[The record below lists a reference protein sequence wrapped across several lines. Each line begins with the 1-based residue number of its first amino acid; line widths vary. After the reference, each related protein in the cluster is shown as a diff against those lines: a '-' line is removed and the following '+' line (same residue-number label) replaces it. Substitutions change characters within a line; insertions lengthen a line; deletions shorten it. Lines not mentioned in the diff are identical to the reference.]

1 MESPGFGATWRILGT
16 LRARVLTSARML
28 RPLLLGWF
36 LVLCVVVPQWAHGSP
51 PGTLASQVQGVTITD
66 SARAKVLA
74 HLARG
79 ELAEAIHAYEVAT
92 GLKAPLW
99 LTGFKA
105 AFDASNQMPGACQGV
120 ARSIH
125 AVFTRLGGKPEYVE
139 LTARSANERAY
150 VEMVFRLANG
160 KDAHISNAGLHV
172 LVRLNGRAYDAYT
185 GAAGLPWADYMSRLG
200 ATKPIVE
207 KVVESP

>member
-1 MESPGFGATWRILGT
+1 
-16 LRARVLTSARML
+16 ML
-28 RPLLLGWF
+28 RPHILGWI

-51 PGTLASQVQGVTITD
+51 PGNIASQVQGITD
-66 SARAKVLA
+66 SARVQVLA

-79 ELAEAIHAYEVAT
+79 ELAKAVQAYEVAT

-99 LTGFKA
+99 LAGFKA
-105 AFDASNQMPGACQGV
+105 AFDASKQVPGACQGV

-139 LTARSANERAY
+139 LTTRVSNDRVY
-150 VEMVFRLANG
+150 TEMVFRLANG
-160 KDAHISNAGLHV
+160 KDAHVSDAGLHV

-200 ATKPIVE
+200 AFTSIVE

>member
-1 MESPGFGATWRILGT
+1 M
-16 LRARVLTSARML
+16 LRAHMV
-28 RPLLLGWF
+28 GWL
-36 LVLCVVVPQWAHGSP
+36 LVLFVVVPQWAHGSP
-51 PGTLASQVQGVTITD
+51 PSTLASQVQSATITD
-66 SARAKVLA
+66 SARAKVFA

-105 AFDASNQMPGACQGV
+105 TFDASKQVPGACQGV

-125 AVFTRLGGKPEYVE
+125 AVFTRLGGKPEYVQ
-139 LTARSANERAY
+139 LTTQVADKRAY
-150 VEMVFRLANG
+150 VEIVFRLANG
-160 KDAHISNAGLHV
+160 KDAHVSQAGLHV
-172 LVRLNGRAYDAYT
+172 LVRMNGRAYDAYT
-185 GAAGLPWADYMSRLG
+185 GAAGLPWAEYMSRLG
-200 ATKPIVE
+200 AFTPIVE

>member
-1 MESPGFGATWRILGT
+1 MPGITA
-16 LRARVLTSARML
+16 A
-28 RPLLLGWF
+28 
-36 LVLCVVVPQWAHGSP
+36 
-51 PGTLASQVQGVTITD
+51 QVQGATITD

-79 ELAEAIHAYEVAT
+79 DVAQAIHAYEVAT

-105 AFDASNQMPGACQGV
+105 AFDASKQVPGACQAV

-139 LTARSANERAY
+139 LTTRIADERVY
-150 VEMVFRLANG
+150 VDIVFRLANG
-160 KDAHISNAGLHV
+160 KDARVSNTGLHV
-172 LVRLNGRAYDAYT
+172 LVRMGDRAYDAFT

-200 ATKPIVE
+200 APAPIVE

>member
-1 MESPGFGATWRILGT
+1 
-16 LRARVLTSARML
+16 ML
-28 RPLLLGWF
+28 RPHLFAWF

-51 PGTLASQVQGVTITD
+51 PVLMASQVQGITD
-66 SARAKVLA
+66 SARVQVLA

-79 ELAEAIHAYEVAT
+79 ELAKAVQAYEVAT

-105 AFDASNQMPGACQGV
+105 AFDASKQVPGACQGV
-120 ARSIH
+120 AQTIH

-139 LTARSANERAY
+139 LTTQVADKRVY
-150 VEMVFRLANG
+150 VDIVFRLANG
-160 KDAHISNAGLHV
+160 KDAHVSNAGLHV
-172 LVRLNGRAYDAYT
+172 LVRMNGRAYDAYT
-185 GAAGLPWADYMSRLG
+185 GAAGLPWADYQTRLG
-200 ATKPIVE
+200 AFKPIIE

>member
-1 MESPGFGATWRILGT
+1 
-16 LRARVLTSARML
+16 ML
-28 RPLLLGWF
+28 RPHILGWF
-36 LVLCVVVPQWAHGSP
+36 LLLCMMGPQWAHGSVP
-51 PGTLASQVQGVTITD
+51 AITASQVQGITD

-79 ELAEAIHAYEVAT
+79 ELAEAIQAYEVAT

-105 AFDASNQMPGACQGV
+105 AFDASKQAPGACQGV

-125 AVFTRLGGKPEYVE
+125 AVFTRLGGTPEYVK
-139 LTARSANERAY
+139 LTTRVANER
-150 VEMVFRLANG
+150 VNFDIVFRLANG
-160 KDAHISNAGLHV
+160 KDAHVSNAGLHV
-172 LVRLNGRAYDAYT
+172 LVRMNGRAYDAYT

-200 ATKPIVE
+200 ALKPIVE
-207 KVVESP
+207 EVVESP

>member
-1 MESPGFGATWRILGT
+1 M
-16 LRARVLTSARML
+16 
-28 RPLLLGWF
+28 
-36 LVLCVVVPQWAHGSP
+36 
-51 PGTLASQVQGVTITD
+51 
-66 SARAKVLA
+66 LA

-105 AFDASNQMPGACQGV
+105 AFDASNQAPGACQGV
-120 ARSIH
+120 ARTIH

-139 LTARSANERAY
+139 LTAQIADKRAY
-150 VEMVFRLANG
+150 VEIVFRLANG
-160 KDAHISNAGLHV
+160 KDAHVAHTGFHV
-172 LVRLNGRAYDAYT
+172 LVRMNGRAYDAYT
-185 GAAGLPWADYMSRLG
+185 GTAGLSWADYMSRL
-200 ATKPIVE
+200 AALAPIAE

>member
-1 MESPGFGATWRILGT
+1 VR
-16 LRARVLTSARML
+16 RVLESAGML
-28 RPLLLGWF
+28 RPHILGWV
-36 LVLCVVVPQWAHGSP
+36 LVLCAVVPQWTHGSP
-51 PGTLASQVQGVTITD
+51 PSILAPQVQGITD
-66 SARAKVLA
+66 SARAQVLA

-79 ELAEAIHAYEVAT
+79 DLAKAVQAYEVAT

-105 AFDASNQMPGACQGV
+105 AFDASKQVPGACQDV
-120 ARSIH
+120 ARTIH

-139 LTARSANERAY
+139 LTAQVADKRAY
-150 VEMVFRLANG
+150 VEIVLRLANG
-160 KDAHISNAGLHV
+160 KDAHVSKAGLHV
-172 LVRLNGRAYDAYT
+172 LVRMNGRAYDAYT

-200 ATKPIVE
+200 AVTPIVE

>member
-1 MESPGFGATWRILGT
+1 
-16 LRARVLTSARML
+16 ML
-28 RPLLLGWF
+28 RPHILGWF

-51 PGTLASQVQGVTITD
+51 PGTIAAQVQGATITD

-79 ELAEAIHAYEVAT
+79 ELAEAIQAYEVAT

-105 AFDASNQMPGACQGV
+105 AFEASKQVPGACQGV

-125 AVFTRLGGKPEYVE
+125 AVFTRLGGKPEYVQ
-139 LTARSANERAY
+139 LTTQVADKK
-150 VEMVFRLANG
+150 VDVHIVFRLANG
-160 KDAHISNAGLHV
+160 MDARIADAGLHV
-172 LVRLNGRAYDAYT
+172 LVRLSGRAYDAYT
-185 GAAGLPWADYMSRLG
+185 GAAGLPWAEYMSRLG
-200 ATKPIVE
+200 ARAPIIE

>member
-1 MESPGFGATWRILGT
+1 MFRPYIL
-16 LRARVLTSARML
+16 R
-28 RPLLLGWF
+28 WF
-36 LVLCVVVPQWAHGSP
+36 LVLYVVIPQWAHGSP
-51 PGTLASQVQGVTITD
+51 PGTIASQVQSATITD

-79 ELAEAIHAYEVAT
+79 ELSEAIHAYEVAT

-105 AFDASNQMPGACQGV
+105 AFDASKQVPGACQSV

-139 LTARSANERAY
+139 LTTRVSNKK
-150 VEMVFRLANG
+150 VDVHIVFRLANG
-160 KDAHISNAGLHV
+160 KDARVADAGLHV
-172 LVRLNGRAYDAYT
+172 LVRMNGRAYDAYT
-185 GAAGLPWADYMSRLG
+185 GASGVPWAEYMSRLG
-200 ATKPIVE
+200 AQVPIIE